1 MREFPAEITYVVH
14 ETGRTARVSG
24 MQDANMSPEGGARH
38 FTLFVA
44 VLTLFLSDFELIW
57 TIRDFTI
64 NVGI

>member
-1 MREFPAEITYVVH
+1 MVH

-24 MQDANMSPEGGARH
+24 MQDANMSPEGAARH

-44 VLTLFLSDFELIW
+44 VLTLFLSGFGADL